1 MAGRRLTGRGVKHLG
16 FNALRVSILVFF
28 LLFVLAPVYWMLI
41 TSLKTDKE
49 IVNVNNITYWP
60 QNITFDN
67 YVRLFDTLQFDVYL
81 RNSIFFAT
89 VSGFF
94 VVIISIFGGYSLA
107 RYKFQGKMH
116 FILFLLITQM
126 VPGVL
131 VTIPMYII
139 YLRLSLTNTYPGLFI
154 IYIIGQLPFC
164 LITMRSFFQR
174 IPISLEE
181 SARVEGCNRIQ
192 AIFKIIVPILLP
204 GIVAVFVF
212 AFTAVWNDLMT
223 GIIFTTKT
231 AYRTIPVGMKGLIGK
246 LNVQWGEL
254 TAGGIVA
261 LLPTVVMFAFV
272 QRFVVSG
279 LTAGSVKE

>member
-1 MAGRRLTGRGVKHLG
+1 MAGGIAKRGAGHIG
-16 FNALRVSILVFF
+16 FNILRASILAFHLV
-28 LLFVLAPVYWMLI
+28 FVLAPIYWMLV

-60 QNITFDN
+60 MKVTFNN
-67 YVRLFDTLQFDVYL
+67 YLRLFDTLQFGVYL
-81 RNSIFFAT
+81 RNSVYFAV
-89 VSGFF
+89 VSSVF

-107 RYKFQGKMH
+107 RFKFTGKMQ

-131 VTIPMYII
+131 VMIPMYIV
-139 YLRLSLTNTYPGLFI
+139 YLKFSMTNTYTGLFI

-164 LITMRSFFQR
+164 VITMRSFFQR
-174 IPISLEE
+174 IPVSLEE
-181 SARVEGCNRIQ
+181 SARVEGCSRAQ

-204 GIVAVFVF
+204 GIISVFVF
-212 AFTAVWNDLMT
+212 SFTAVWNDLMT
-223 GIIFTTKT
+223 GIIFTSKT

>member
-1 MAGRRLTGRGVKHLG
+1 MTGRRRSKKGVKHFW
-16 FNALRVSILVFF
+16 FNVLRVSILVFF
-28 LLFVLAPVYWMLI
+28 VFFVLAPIYWMLI
-41 TSLKTDKE
+41 TSLKTDRE
-49 IVNVNNITYWP
+49 IVNVNHITYWP
-60 QNITFDN
+60 ENLTFSN
-67 YVRLFDTLQFDVYL
+67 YFRLFDTLQFGVYL
-81 RNSIFFAT
+81 KNSIFLSV
-89 VSGFF
+89 VSAIF

-107 RYKFQGKMH
+107 RYKFAGKMQ

-126 VPGVL
+126 VPGIL
-131 VTIPMYII
+131 VMIPMYLV
-139 YLRLSLTNTYPGLFI
+139 YLRFSLTNTYTGLFI

-164 LITMRSFFQR
+164 IITMRSFFQR
-174 IPISLEE
+174 IPVSLEE

-192 AIFKIIVPILLP
+192 AIFRIIVPILLP
-204 GIVAVFVF
+204 GIISVFVF

-223 GIIFTTKT
+223 GIIYTSKT

-261 LLPTVVMFAFV
+261 LLPTVVMFAIV

-279 LTAGSVKE
+279 LTAGSIKE

>member
-1 MAGRRLTGRGVKHLG
+1 MAERKPKRRDAKHYAFVVLKI
-16 FNALRVSILVFF
+16 LILVFF

-60 QNITFDN
+60 KNITYDN

-81 RNSIFFAT
+81 RNSIFYAV
-89 VSGFF
+89 VSGI
-94 VVIISIFGGYSLA
+94 VVVFISILGGYSLA
-107 RYKFQGKMH
+107 RYRFRGKIH

-131 VTIPMYII
+131 VTIPMYIV
-139 YLRLSLTNTYPGLFI
+139 YLRLSLTNTYMGLFI

-174 IPISLEE
+174 IPVSLEE
-181 SARVEGCNRIQ
+181 AARVEGCNRIQ
-192 AIFKIIVPILLP
+192 AIYKIIVPILLP

-223 GIIFTTKT
+223 GIIFTSKT
-231 AYRTIPVGMKGLIGK
+231 AFRTIPVGMKGLIGK

>member
-1 MAGRRLTGRGVKHLG
+1 MHETSLRGYSLKHIAFTAMKVL
-16 FNALRVSILVFF
+16 ILAFF
-28 LLFVLAPVYWMLI
+28 LAFVLAPVYWMLI
-41 TSLKTDKE
+41 TSLKTDRE

-60 QNITFDN
+60 KTITYVN
-67 YVRLFDTLQFDVYL
+67 YIRLFDTLQFDVYL
-81 RNSIFFAT
+81 RNSIFYAV
-89 VSGFF
+89 VSGVI
-94 VVIISIFGGYSLA
+94 VVFISIMGGYSLA
-107 RYKFQGKMH
+107 RYKFRGKIH
-116 FILFLLITQM
+116 FIMFLLITQM

-139 YLRLSLTNTYPGLFI
+139 YLRLSLTNTYLGLFI

-174 IPISLEE
+174 IPVSLEE
-181 SARVEGCNRIQ
+181 AARVEGCNRIQ
-192 AIFKIIVPILLP
+192 AIYKIIVPILFP

-231 AYRTIPVGMKGLIGK
+231 AFRTIPVGMKGLIGK